1 MDLSRWR
8 ERGEMSEIGG
18 DSVFVVDQPARESGS
33 APPLLVIHGFPTSS
47 VDWSEVIDELSANR
61 RVVLADLPGFGL
73 SAKPDRRYGIMPSA
87 DAVQALIEQRELGH
101 LDLVTHDM
109 GDTIGG
115 ELLARD
121 LEGRLMVDGKR
132 VNIGHRVVTNG
143 SIYLDMAQLTPGQ
156 HLLWSAED
164 ARLPEELTPGPD
176 SLERSLLD
184 TMAQPGSPASHPD
197 PADVRAA
204 AEGVCHDNGAGL
216 LPRLIR
222 YLDDRRDN
230 ESRFTGAIVSH
241 PSPLGVVWGDADPI
255 ALIAMARRLAEER
268 PDAELVE
275 LQGVGHYPMLEAP
288 AEFARAV
295 LSLLDA

>member
-1 MDLSRWR
+1 M
-8 ERGEMSEIGG
+8 
-18 DSVFVVDQPARESGS
+18 
-33 APPLLVIHGFPTSS
+33 
-47 VDWSEVIDELSANR
+47 
-61 RVVLADLPGFGL
+61 
-73 SAKPDRRYGIMPSA
+73 
-87 DAVQALIEQRELGH
+87 
-101 LDLVTHDM
+101 
-109 GDTIGG
+109 
-115 ELLARD
+115 
-121 LEGRLMVDGKR
+121 
-132 VNIGHRVVTNG
+132 
-143 SIYLDMAQLTPGQ
+143 
-156 HLLWSAED
+156 
-164 ARLPEELTPGPD
+164 
-176 SLERSLLD
+176 
-184 TMAQPGSPASHPD
+184 
-197 PADVRAA
+197 RAA